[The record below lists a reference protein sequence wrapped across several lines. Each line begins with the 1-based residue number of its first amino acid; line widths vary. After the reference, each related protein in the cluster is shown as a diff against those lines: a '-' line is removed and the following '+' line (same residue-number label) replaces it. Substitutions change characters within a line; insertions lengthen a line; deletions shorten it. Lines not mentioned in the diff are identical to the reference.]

1 MFSSTI
7 FLDYILNLEAIAKL
21 EPDLV
26 LLPMKLKDN
35 IDALTDLGISVLVVN
50 PESHEELVEMLELI
64 VKMIFVSFFIV
75 SLLDAQAANESAII
89 TDKVKVS
96 IFLIYL

>member
-1 MFSSTI
+1 M
-7 FLDYILNLEAIAKL
+7 YKRQ
-21 EPDLV
+21 DLV

-64 VKMIFVSFFIV
+64 GKATGKQNQAKELTDYYEKQIKMCIR
-75 SLLDAQAANESAII
+75 DRRNCN
-89 TDKVKVS
+89 
-96 IFLIYL
+96 